1 MDKVKAIGHRVV
13 IKPDPVVEKTASG
26 LFLAVDVKAERT
38 ASQKGTV
45 VGIGPMAWVN
55 DLYGYGKPGWEPWCK
70 VGDRV
75 FFPRYGGKLICV
87 NDGPHVSD
95 EEREFLIVVNDEDIQ
110 LVILDESVQGA
121 DHE

>member
-26 LFLAVDVKAERT
+26 LLLAVDVKAERT